1 MNSMADSKAKDVSAR
16 DEGEFLTLHEFVK
29 LAHVKLSSGVWDYL
43 TGGSESETT
52 LKRNRQA
59 IDSIAFRPRVLQDV
73 SQLDCSGTFFGK
85 KLRIPV
91 ALAPVGSIEVFD
103 EGGAGSAAKAAAN
116 FGAACF
122 VSSVSQPGLEATTA
136 AAPGGRTIF
145 QLYVRG
151 DKPWVDDHIRR
162 AIAAGYE
169 AFCLTVDTA
178 VYSRRERDL
187 GKRYR
192 PRGRRLAGGA
202 EFQAALN
209 WDDVKRF
216 KDKWQ
221 IPLIIKGIAT
231 REDAETAVGLGVDGI
246 YVSNH
251 GGRQL
256 DHGRGSIEVLPEI
269 VQAVK
274 GRAQIIID
282 GGFYRGTDVVKA
294 IALGADVVAMGRLYC
309 YALTV
314 AGVEGVERALAII
327 ENEMLSAMG
336 LLGIQRLSQLDKS
349 YLHPAAPV
357 REASVFSAFPLLN
370 LDDRGYS
377 GH

>member
-1 MNSMADSKAKDVSAR
+1 MAELKAKDVSAR
-16 DEGEFLTLHEFVK
+16 DEGEYLTLHEFVK

-43 TGGSESETT
+43 TGGSETETT

-103 EGGAGSAAKAAAN
+103 EGGAGAAAKAAAN

-122 VSSVSQPGLEATTA
+122 VSSVSQPGLEATAA

-151 DKPWVDDHIRR
+151 DKAWTDDHVRR

-202 EFQAALN
+202 EFQAALS

-216 KDKWQ
+216 KDKWP

-231 REDAETAVGLGVDGI
+231 REDAETAVGHGVDGI

-274 GRAQIIID
+274 GRAQVIVD
-282 GGFYRGTDVVKA
+282 GGFYRGTDIVKA
-294 IALGADVVAMGRLYC
+294 IALGADLVAMGRLYC
-309 YALTV
+309 YALTA
-314 AGVEGVERALAII
+314 AGGEGVERALEIL

-336 LLGIQRLSQLDKS
+336 LLGISRLSQLDKS
-349 YLHPAAPV
+349 YLHPTAPV

-377 GH
+377 GR

>member
-1 MNSMADSKAKDVSAR
+1 MNSMAESKAKDVSAR

-151 DKPWVDDHIRR
+151 DK
-162 AIAAGYE
+162 
-169 AFCLTVDTA
+169 
-178 VYSRRERDL
+178 
-187 GKRYR
+187 
-192 PRGRRLAGGA
+192 
-202 EFQAALN
+202 
-209 WDDVKRF
+209 
-216 KDKWQ
+216 
-221 IPLIIKGIAT
+221 
-231 REDAETAVGLGVDGI
+231 
-246 YVSNH
+246 
-251 GGRQL
+251 
-256 DHGRGSIEVLPEI
+256 
-269 VQAVK
+269 
-274 GRAQIIID
+274 
-282 GGFYRGTDVVKA
+282 
-294 IALGADVVAMGRLYC
+294 
-309 YALTV
+309 
-314 AGVEGVERALAII
+314 
-327 ENEMLSAMG
+327 
-336 LLGIQRLSQLDKS
+336 
-349 YLHPAAPV
+349 
-357 REASVFSAFPLLN
+357 
-370 LDDRGYS
+370 
-377 GH
+377 